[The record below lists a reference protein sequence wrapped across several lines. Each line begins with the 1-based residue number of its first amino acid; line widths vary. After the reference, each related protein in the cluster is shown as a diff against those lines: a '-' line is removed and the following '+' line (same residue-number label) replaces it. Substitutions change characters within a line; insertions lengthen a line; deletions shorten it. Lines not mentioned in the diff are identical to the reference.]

1 MHQIVP
7 INMTRVFIH
16 ELGHLAIHSVVEDL
30 NKNDVYST
38 LFTSEMALQN
48 GNINARAGTHL
59 DDRHE
64 PKLVSKHQS
73 YDFMIFEMILSLAG
87 PGAERVCYGNA
98 SGGEDDVFTWRKQL
112 KRFLNKTFYVTD
124 TEASHYYNIHSGFLN
139 EFFDLIDFNNNIEH
153 YVSLFTRNKN
163 VVLDDL
169 NLSLPHNDICSCLD
183 KFFPDRHGYYSN
195 KLIMPY

>member
-1 MHQIVP
+1 MHQTVP
-7 INMTRVFIH
+7 INMTRVFVH
-16 ELGHLAIHSVVEDL
+16 EIGHLAIHAVVEDL
-30 NKNDVYST
+30 NKEDVYST
-38 LFTSEMALQN
+38 LFTTEMALQN

-64 PKLVSKHQS
+64 PILVSKHQS

-87 PGAERVCYGNA
+87 PGAERMYYGNA
-98 SGGEDDVFTWRKQL
+98 SGGDDDVSSWKKQL

-124 TEASHYYNIHSGFLN
+124 SEISYYYKIHSDFLN
-139 EFFDLIDFNNNIEH
+139 EFFGLIDFNNNIERH
-153 YVSLFTRNKN
+153 INIFKTNKN
-163 VVLDDL
+163 IVLDDL
-169 NLSLPHNDICSCLD
+169 NLSLPHNDICFCLD